1 MAQHDSFHKGDH
13 IEVTAAYKTD
23 DFGTIRGTAMDDR
36 EHLGDAYFIVVV
48 TSDGIDQPLKF
59 NLNRVNV
66 KLLFDAEVARRM
78 MERRTSF

>member
-23 DFGTIRGTAMDDR
+23 DFGTIRGTAMDTRDQ
-36 EHLGDAYFIVVV
+36 LGDAYFGIRIV
-48 TSDGIDQPLKF
+48 SDGVEQELRF

-66 KLLFDAEVARRM
+66 RLLFDAEVARRVAM
-78 MERRTSF
+78 R